1 MSTEAAVQPIT
12 DNARYHLA
20 GVEQVLTPALVIHR
34 DLVAA
39 NIAHTVRLLDGNADR
54 WRPHV
59 KTAKL
64 GYIMRMLAQSGVQN
78 FKCATTL
85 ELLTACEAGATDVL
99 VAYPVVGA
107 NATRVRQIADHFPQI
122 AISVLLEDSSQLA
135 SWRGSRVSAFVDVNP
150 GMDRTGISQDRIADI
165 VRLCRE
171 IGDAGLRF
179 RGLHYYD
186 GQLSKYELSQ
196 RYAVANRG
204 YDHLM
209 QIVAALQTAKLSVE
223 EVITAGTPALPCS
236 LAYGG
241 FRSSGFVH
249 RVSPGT
255 LIYCDTTSA
264 QQLPP
269 DCGYG
274 GYVPAAVVMTR
285 VVSHPADDV
294 VTCDA
299 GHKSVSADA
308 GVPTCAVLGHPEL
321 QPLTPSEEHLPM
333 RVAAGF
339 ERPAIGD
346 VLYLVPRHVC
356 PTVNNFNHAIIAER
370 GKILGVEPV
379 TARGREAPLAH
390 AG

>member
-1 MSTEAAVQPIT
+1 L
-12 DNARYHLA
+12 R
-20 GVEQVLTPALVIHR
+20 
-34 DLVAA
+34 
-39 NIAHTVRLLDGNADR
+39 
-54 WRPHV
+54 
-59 KTAKL
+59 
-64 GYIMRMLAQSGVQN
+64 
-78 FKCATTL
+78 TT
-85 ELLTACEAGATDVL
+85 CEAGATDVL

-107 NATRVRQIADHFPQI
+107 NAARVRQIADQFPRI
-122 AISVLLEDSSQLA
+122 AISVLLEESAQIA
-135 SWRGSRVSAFVDVNP
+135 PWRASRVSVFVDVNP
-150 GMDRTGISQDRIADI
+150 GMDRTGISQDRVTDI
-165 VRLCRE
+165 VRLCHE

-186 GQLSKYELSQ
+186 GQLSKYELGQ
-196 RYAVANRG
+196 RCEVANRG

-236 LAYGG
+236 LAYSG
-241 FRSSGFVH
+241 FRSQAFAH

-255 LIYCDTTSA
+255 VIYCDATSA

-269 DCGYG
+269 DY
-274 GYVPAAVVMTR
+274 GYVPAAVVMSR
-285 VVSHPADDV
+285 VVSHPAADV

-308 GVPTCAVLGHPEL
+308 GVPTCAVLGHSEL

-356 PTVNNFNHAIIAER
+356 PTVNNFNHAIIAEQ

-379 TARGREAPLAH
+379 TARGREAPLALVADPEQSN
-390 AG
+390 AGS